1 MAVKKKP
8 VKKAAKKTRKKLT
21 PKQERF
27 AAEVLKNGGNATKA
41 AIAAGYAPSGASE
54 EGYRLL
60 RNAQIQE
67 RIQRAKERA
76 GVTPEIVAGVL
87 AQHLLGDI
95 ADVLDDGGRF
105 NYELAKGR
113 GVTAQI
119 KKLKIK
125 ERKLFTSTGEK
136 EGIETSYEL
145 ELYSA
150 QDAAKIFVG
159 TLGMAKQP
167 ATNPQD
173 AARVKAEIDRLIA
186 EGWSEADAKAIV
198 VEAEPQASQW
208 LQ

>member
-1 MAVKKKP
+1 M
-8 VKKAAKKTRKKLT
+8 AAKKRSAKKKSAKKLP
-21 PKQERF
+21 PKRERL
-27 AAEVLKNGGNATKA
+27 AAEYIKNGGNGAKA
-41 AIAAGYAPSGASE
+41 AIAAGYSEKGA
-54 EGYRLL
+54 RQTAHRVLT
-60 RNAQIQE
+60 NADIQE

-76 GVTPEIVAGVL
+76 GVTPEIVSGVL

-125 ERKLFTSTGEK
+125 ERELFTSTGEK
-136 EGIETSYEL
+136 EGVETTYEL